1 MIYIYIYI
9 LDPHEAPYGACKSY
23 KAEFEEVCVFVFCI
37 VSKQTRI
44 TRDRCYE
51 SVGLLKQTNANHD
64 GHLTVPVSRTKLSL
78 KTCSTPKDR

>member
-1 MIYIYIYI
+1 M
-9 LDPHEAPYGACKSY
+9 APYGACKSY

-51 SVGLLKQTNANHD
+51 SLGLLKQTNANHD

-78 KTCSTPKDR
+78 KKCSTPNDR